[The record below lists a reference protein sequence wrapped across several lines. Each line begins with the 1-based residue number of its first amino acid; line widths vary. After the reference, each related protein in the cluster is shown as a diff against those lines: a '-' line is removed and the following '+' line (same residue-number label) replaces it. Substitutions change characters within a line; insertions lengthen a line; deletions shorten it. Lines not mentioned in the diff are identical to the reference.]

1 MKANTKKLMLAA
13 CCVALLAACHGVLAL
28 ATRKVVVQGG

>member
-1 MKANTKKLMLAA
+1 MWA
-13 CCVALLAACHGVLAL
+13 VVLLAACQGVVRL

>member
-1 MKANTKKLMLAA
+1 VMWA
-13 CCVALLAACHGVLAL
+13 VVLLAACRGVLRL

>member
-1 MKANTKKLMLAA
+1 MSAHADHATAFRRL
-13 CCVALLAACHGVLAL
+13 HTQGVLRL